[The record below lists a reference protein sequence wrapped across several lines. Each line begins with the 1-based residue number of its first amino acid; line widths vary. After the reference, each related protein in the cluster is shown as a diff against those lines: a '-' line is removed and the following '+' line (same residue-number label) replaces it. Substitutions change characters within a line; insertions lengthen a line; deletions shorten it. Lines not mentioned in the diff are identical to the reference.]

1 MAEQAK
7 VSSIDALE
15 SFRAELVNYVEK
27 ARVALEDAEGEV
39 RRTRTWLD
47 VDRATFWTR
56 EMKQRTKQMEMA
68 EAEYYNA
75 RITRPTESHA
85 FHKMAIAKAKRKV
98 EDAEEKLRVL
108 KHWRTQFDPRV
119 TPLVRQLDPMFF
131 MVMRHLPKGIHMLG
145 ESIKALQSYA
155 EKTPIAPKSAPVE
168 VAEVSETT
176 GEGGEP

>member
-47 VDRATFWTR
+47 VDRTTFWTR
-56 EMKQRTKQMEMA
+56 EMKLRTKQMEMA

-85 FHKMAIAKAKRKV
+85 FHKMAIAKAKRRV
-98 EDAEEKLRVL
+98 EEAEEKLRVL

-131 MVMRHLPKGIHMLG
+131 QVMRHLPKGIHLLG

-155 EKTPIAPKSAPVE
+155 EKTPIAPKAPPV
-168 VAEVSETT
+168 VVDETSN
-176 GEGGEP
+176 EGGEP